1 MTAILAMA
9 LLGAAAD
16 PAALDL
22 PGRIDGWK
30 LAGAPA
36 RYTPETLYEYI
47 DGGAEAFL
55 QFDFQGLT
63 TATYVLETPEGF
75 PNHPAKVRPRQ
86 SGGAPHAMNGKKL
99 ELRAEIYRHRDPTRA
114 FGIYSQERRPGS
126 TKMPGKLEG
135 VASSDHLEF
144 VAGSYYVK
152 LALLDG
158 GPAAI
163 LPKLAEKIAARLSGP
178 CGLPAVLACFPD
190 RGKEPRAEKLSARD
204 FLGHGFLHDATAVPY
219 VIDGAH
225 FRLFVVEGK
234 DAADVRK
241 MIEAWRAVGKLPR
254 TEVGPRGAL
263 TIKDPLNG
271 EVSLMWRGRWLWGAV
286 DDPAPLRQ
294 GLIEEL
300 GRKLPGR

>member
-1 MTAILAMA
+1 MATVLLLA
-9 LLGAAAD
+9 LLAATPEVKL
-16 PAALDL
+16 PASV
-22 PGRIDGWK
+22 GGWR
-30 LAGAPA
+30 LAEKPA
-36 RYTPETLYEYI
+36 KYTPETLFEYI

-55 QFDFQGLT
+55 QLDFQELI
-63 TATYVLETPEGF
+63 AASYV
-75 PNHPAKVRPRQ
+75 
-86 SGGAPHAMNGKKL
+86 SGKKL
-99 ELRAEIYRHRDPTRA
+99 EMRVDVYRHLNAARA

-163 LPKLAEKIAARLSGP
+163 LPKLAWKIAARLPGP
-178 CGLPAVLACFPD
+178 RGLPAVLACFPD
-190 RGKEPRAEKLSARD
+190 RGKQPRAEKLSARD
-204 FLGHGFLHDATAVPY
+204 FLGHAFLHDAAAVPY
-219 VIDGAH
+219 AIDGAH

-241 MIEAWRAVGKLPR
+241 MIEAWRAVGKLPG
-254 TEVGPRGAL
+254 TEVGPRGTL

-271 EVSLMWRGRWLWGAV
+271 EVALMWRDRWLWGAV
-286 DDPAPLRQ
+286 DDPAPVRQ
-294 GLIEEL
+294 ALVEEL